1 METEDSDD
9 SKTSTGKRD
18 RMNKRRF
25 RWVSHLLVEKNLDG
39 FLVTSLENI
48 RYLSGFTGSDATL
61 LLTETHKY
69 LLTDS
74 RYTTQARLESGG
86 YEVVEYVKKI
96 PGIAETVRACHLK
109 RLGFESQ
116 HMTHATSTDLTD
128 RLQETALVPLDEEIR
143 SARIQKEASE
153 IRTMRKAIAIAE
165 EALLGNLHLLKPGIS
180 EREVALEIEFE
191 MRRLGAESIA
201 FDTIV
206 ASGSRG
212 ALPHGK
218 ASEKKLAKGDMV
230 IIDFGACFQGYHS
243 DQTCTVCLGHPKPE
257 QKKIYAIVKEAH
269 DRAIA
274 SITAGVPLRDIDRKA
289 RQLIDQQGYGPRF
302 GHSLGH
308 GVGLAVHEEP
318 RISPDSAGVAEEG
331 MVFTVEPGIY
341 IPEAWGV
348 RIEDMVL
355 VERSGCEILTQIDKE
370 LKVL

>member
-1 METEDSDD
+1 MAREDSDD
-9 SKTSTGKRD
+9 SKASKGEGD
-18 RMNKRRF
+18 RVNKTRF
-25 RWVSHLLVEKNLDG
+25 RWVSHLLTEKGLDG
-39 FLVTSLENI
+39 FLVTSLENV
-48 RYLSGFTGSDATL
+48 RYLSGFTGSDAAL
-61 LLTETHKY
+61 LLTKARRY

-74 RYTTQARLESGG
+74 RYTTQARGESRS
-86 YEVVEYVKKI
+86 YEVAEYIKKV
-96 PGIAETVRACHLK
+96 PGIADIVQACHLE

-116 HMTHATSTDLTD
+116 HMTHATYTDLTNQM
-128 RLQETALVPLDEEIR
+128 QETQLVPLDEEIR
-143 SARIQKEASE
+143 SARIRKEASE
-153 IRTMRKAIAIAE
+153 IRTMRRAIAIAE
-165 EALLGNLHLLKPGIS
+165 EALLGNLHLIKPGIS
-180 EREVALEIEFE
+180 ERDVALEIEFE

-218 ASEKKLAKGDMV
+218 ASEKRLAKGDMV
-230 IIDFGACFQGYHS
+230 VIDFGARFHGYHS
-243 DQTCTVCLGHPKPE
+243 DQTCTVCLGSPKPE
-257 QKKIYAIVKEAH
+257 QKKIYSIVKEAH

-274 SITAGVPLRDIDRKA
+274 SIKAGVPLRDIDRRA
-289 RQLIDQQGYGPRF
+289 RQWIDQKGYGPRF
-302 GHSLGH
+302 GHGLGH

-318 RISPDSAGVAEEG
+318 RISPDSAGVAEKG

-355 VERSGCEILTQIDKE
+355 VGQSECEILTQIDKE